1 MHIYPWEVV
10 SILLLVAGLI
20 YFRRKNAPP
29 TTRDPLTGRKVAV
42 KVEQTP
48 EEAYMELRRQAIETD
63 PKRLALPGERKPEEA
78 FGVVMEMGISSSVV
92 TLACF
97 ADGDAR
103 VYYKT
108 GGGMI
113 GGISHENVR
122 VAAKDLVARA
132 QKAQGRM
139 IKTTSYPLPAD
150 DRVRFYVLTP
160 RGVLTTETSRQAL
173 GERQGELT
181 SLFASGQEVV
191 AQMRLVEEQRP
202 KNTFAPPP
210 MPPADEPD
218 PEPAVEEKKAKI
230 PFSPPPM
237 PPPDEPEGTPTAGA

>member
-1 MHIYPWEVV
+1 MHIYPWEVI

-20 YFRRKNAPP
+20 YFRRKNQPA
-29 TTRDPLTGRKVAV
+29 TTRDPVTGRKIAA
-42 KVEQTP
+42 KVSQTP
-48 EEAYMELRRQAIETD
+48 EEAYMDLRRQAIETD
-63 PKRLALPGERKPEEA
+63 PQRLVLPGGRKPEDV

-122 VAAKDLVARA
+122 AASKDLVARA

-139 IKTTSYPLPAD
+139 IKTTAYPLPAD
-150 DRVRFYVLTP
+150 DRVRFYVLTG
-160 RGVLTTETSRQAL
+160 RGALTTETSRQAL
-173 GERQGELT
+173 GERQSEL
-181 SLFASGQEVV
+181 SALFTSGQEVV
-191 AQMRLVEEQRP
+191 AQMRQVEEQRT

-210 MPPADEPD
+210 MPPQDEP
-218 PEPAVEEKKAKI
+218 EPGVEEKKPKI

-237 PPPDEPEGTPTAGA
+237 PPPDEPEEAK

>member
-1 MHIYPWEVV
+1 
-10 SILLLVAGLI
+10 VAGLV
-20 YFRRKNAPP
+20 YFRRKNSPP
-29 TTRDPLTGRKVAV
+29 TTRDPLTGRRVAAKVD
-42 KVEQTP
+42 QTP
-48 EEAYMELRRQAIETD
+48 DEAYMDLRRQALETD
-63 PKRLALPGERKPEEA
+63 PKRLGLPGERKPDEA
-78 FGVVMEMGISSSVV
+78 FGAMMEMGISSSVV

-113 GGISHENVR
+113 GGVSHENVR
-122 VAAKDLVARA
+122 AASKDLVARA
-132 QKAQGRM
+132 QKAAARM
-139 IKTTSYPLPAD
+139 IKATSFPLPAA

-160 RGVLTTETSRQAL
+160 RGVLTTETSRQVL
-173 GERQGELT
+173 GERQSEL
-181 SLFASGQEVV
+181 SALFASGQEVV

-210 MPPADEPD
+210 MPPADEPQ
-218 PEPAVEEKKAKI
+218 PEEEKKKPKI

-237 PPPDEPEGTPTAGA
+237 PPPDEPEGTPPAGA

>member
-10 SILLLVAGLI
+10 SILLLVAGLV
-20 YFRRKNAPP
+20 YYRRKNAPP
-29 TTRDPLTGRKVAV
+29 TTRDPVTGRKVAV

-48 EEAYMELRRQAIETD
+48 EAAYMELRRQAIETD
-63 PKRLALPGERKPEEA
+63 PKRLALAGERRPEDV
-78 FGVVMEMGISSSVV
+78 FGVLMEMGISSSVV

-122 VAAKDLVARA
+122 AVAKDLVARA

-139 IKTTSYPLPAD
+139 IKTSAYPLPAD

-160 RGVLTTETSRQAL
+160 RGVLTTETSRLAL
-173 GERQGELT
+173 GERQGEL
-181 SLFASGQEVV
+181 SALFTQGQEVV

-202 KNTFAPPP
+202 KSTFAPPP
-210 MPPADEPD
+210 MPPADEP
-218 PEPAVEEKKAKI
+218 EPVVEEKKAKL

-237 PPPDEPEGTPTAGA
+237 PPPDEPEGTPQASA

>member
-1 MHIYPWEVV
+1 MHIYPWEV
-10 SILLLVAGLI
+10 IAIILLVAGLI

-29 TTRDPLTGRKVAV
+29 TTRDPLTGRKVAA
-42 KVEQTP
+42 KVDQTP
-48 EEAYMELRRQAIETD
+48 EEAYLDLRRQAIETD
-63 PKRLALPGERKPEEA
+63 PKRLALPGERKAEDV

-113 GGISHENVR
+113 GGVSHENVR
-122 VAAKDLVARA
+122 AASKDLVARA

-139 IKTTSYPLPAD
+139 IKTATYPTPAD
-150 DRVRFYVLTP
+150 DRVRFYVLTG

-173 GERQGELT
+173 GERQGELS
-181 SLFASGQEVV
+181 SLFTSGQEVV

-210 MPPADEPD
+210 MPPPDEP
-218 PEPAVEEKKAKI
+218 EPVVEEKKPKV
-230 PFSPPPM
+230 PFTPPPM
-237 PPPDEPEGTPTAGA
+237 PPPDEPEETPPAGA

>member
-1 MHIYPWEVV
+1 MHIYLWEVI
-10 SILLLVAGLI
+10 SILLLVAGLV
-20 YFRRKNAPP
+20 YFRRKNSPP
-29 TTRDPLTGRKVAV
+29 TTRDPLTGRKVPV
-42 KVEQTP
+42 KVNQTP
-48 EEAYMELRRQAIETD
+48 EEAYMDLRQKAIETD
-63 PKRLALPGERKPEEA
+63 PKRLGLPGERKPDEA

-113 GGISHENVR
+113 GGVSHENVR
-122 VAAKDLVARA
+122 TASKDLVARA
-132 QKAQGRM
+132 QKALTRM
-139 IKTTSYPLPAD
+139 IKATTFPLPAD

-160 RGVLTTETSRQAL
+160 RGVLTTETSRQVL
-173 GERQGELT
+173 GERQSEL
-181 SLFASGQEVV
+181 SALFASGQEVV
-191 AQMRLVEEQRP
+191 AQMRLVEEQRT

-210 MPPADEPD
+210 MPPADEP
-218 PEPAVEEKKAKI
+218 EPVEEKKPKI

-237 PPPDEPEGTPTAGA
+237 PPPDEPEETPPAGA